1 MKQKDF
7 RLLGKMIL
15 IWRKLDSEK
24 MWAGLVAVNSR
35 GDRVSAVK
43 ARPPLDTQ
51 CGGWVIN
58 SWSDLQKQS
67 NFGVL

>member
-7 RLLGKMIL
+7 GLLGKAIL

-24 MWAGLVAVNSR
+24 MWGGLVAVGSR
-35 GDRVSAVK
+35 GDRVRAVK
-43 ARPPLDTQ
+43 VRPPLDTQ
-51 CGGWVIN
+51 CGGWLIN

-67 NFGVL
+67 DFGVR

>member
-7 RLLGKMIL
+7 GLLGKAIL

-24 MWAGLVAVNSR
+24 MRAGLVAIGSR

-43 ARPPLDTQ
+43 VRLPLDTQ

-67 NFGVL
+67 DFGVR